1 MVDAAGAGPAGPVK
15 GSAGGEAGATANAA
29 VTLQDLPA
37 GVPAEERGA
46 LAGRDGT
53 LGGPQGV
60 LEMAPPLLSI
70 LVFLA
75 GVALL
80 ASAAQPALPDRLDA
94 LLAAWPLAAVELSHF
109 LASIIGVLLLFVAS
123 GLWRRREGA
132 WAMTIGL
139 LLAGAVFSLVK
150 ALDWEE
156 ASLLAAIAVA
166 MLPLRAAFF
175 RQSRIMGRGPSLAWL
190 AAVIAVL
197 VAAVW
202 LMMVSHGNAAFRED
216 VWWTIAGDADISRSV
231 RAMIGACVLGLLV
244 FALAAVSPS
253 AREQARDRG
262 GPEALARADAILKA
276 GGGSRGD
283 AWLMHSG
290 DKSFVFAPSGRSFV
304 MYRRWGGLWIAMGGP
319 VGPADDRVEA
329 LMAFHAAAD
338 TGSASPV
345 VYAATE
351 ELLLPLI
358 DMGWSVRKIGETA
371 VVQLPSFSMDG
382 AARSRLRQ
390 VVSRLGKRDGWQVQ
404 VRAPGETD
412 DWDALERVSSDW
424 LARHTGRE
432 KAFSMGR
439 FDRAFL
445 ARTPLAVMSRADTG
459 PVAFASLMPSPD
471 GTEVAVD
478 LMRSSSAAPP
488 SSMDFLLLEAI
499 RWAKEAGFASFDI
512 GMTPLAGLNAARYA
526 APMGRLGARVFAL
539 GDGIYGFQGLRDYK
553 AKFGPVWKPVFIAA
567 PGHVSLP
574 LALTATALLTSG
586 GIAGMLWRPARQAA

>member
-1 MVDAAGAGPAGPVK
+1 MTDATGTGTATPAP
-15 GSAGGEAGATANAA
+15 
-29 VTLQDLPA
+29 DLP
-37 GVPAEERGA
+37 GEEASA
-46 LAGRDGT
+46 LTGHDAT
-53 LGGPQGV
+53 LGGPQGL
-60 LEMAPPLLSI
+60 LEMAPPLLAI
-70 LVFLA
+70 LVFVA
-75 GVALL
+75 GIALL

-109 LASIIGVLLLFVAS
+109 LASIVGVLLLFVAA

-132 WAMTIGL
+132 WAITIGL

-156 ASLLAAIAVA
+156 AVLLGTIAVA

-175 RQSRIMGRGPSLAWL
+175 RQSRILSRGPSPAWL
-190 AAVIAVL
+190 AAIITVL
-197 VAAVW
+197 AAAVW
-202 LMMVSHGNAAFRED
+202 LMLVSHGDAGFSDD
-216 VWWTIAGDADISRSV
+216 VWWTLASDADVSRSL
-231 RAMIGACVLGLLV
+231 RAMVGACVLGLLI
-244 FALAAVSPS
+244 FALAAVNPS
-253 AREQARDRG
+253 ARAQARAHG
-262 GPEALARADAILKA
+262 GPQALARADAILTA
-276 GGGSRGD
+276 GSGSRGD
-283 AWLMHSG
+283 AWLMHTG
-290 DKSFVFAPSGRSFV
+290 DKSFVFSPSGRSFV

-319 VGPADDRVEA
+319 VGPTDDRVEA
-329 LMAFHAAAD
+329 LLAFHAAAD
-338 TGSASPV
+338 AGSASPV

-358 DMGWSVRKIGETA
+358 DMGWSVRKVGETA
-371 VVQLPSFSMDG
+371 VVDLPAFSMAG

-390 VVSRLGKRDGWQVQ
+390 VVSRLGKRDGWQVE
-404 VRAPGETD
+404 VRAPGQTQ
-412 DWDALERVSSDW
+412 DWDMLERISTEW
-424 LARHTGRE
+424 LSRHAGRE

-439 FDRAFL
+439 FDRAYL
-445 ARTPLAVMSRADTG
+445 ARTPLAVMSRPDSG

-478 LMRSSSAAPP
+478 LMRSSSAAP
-488 SSMDFLLLEAI
+488 SGSMDFLLLEAI
-499 RWAKEAGFASFDI
+499 SWAKEAGFASFDI

-574 LALTATALLTSG
+574 LALTGTALLTSG
-586 GIAGMLWRPARQAA
+586 GLAGMLARPPRQAG